1 MTAKPLKK
9 PKAKNSVATPTA
21 NGKANDSRL
30 GRGKPGSLS
39 QPESSHEASDPADNT
54 HNALNQVILPAAQQ
68 FNVRMLAYI
77 TFAATFAAGTLTGSY
92 SLYWTGVVIGLIVW
106 PLLLQ
111 MTTRPVRE
119 RFPVATRQLST
130 LVDALIFGV
139 CIVVLGLDPLLT
151 LLLLILSGASF
162 IINGRLTVFST
173 AILAMIASGA
183 AFYHYLPEYVGAP
196 PTEPMLLVGAGLTGL
211 YVLVSAHY
219 MMLLARSLAN
229 TQHELHAQSEEYKA
243 ISRQL
248 SKYIAPQVWQTIFSG
263 KRDVR
268 LESTRKRLVVF
279 FSDLEGFTRLTDE
292 LEPETLTIIVNQ
304 YLEEMARIAL
314 DHGGTIDKFIGDSV
328 MVFFGDPDTRGT
340 RKDALACVTMALA
353 MRRKLSELRR
363 RWRKD
368 LGIETELSIR
378 MGINTG
384 FCTVGNFGS
393 ESRLDYTIMGREVNL
408 ASRLESSAGANEIL
422 ISKTTH
428 ELIRQ
433 VVSSRH
439 KGEIRAKGFA
449 NPVPV
454 FEVQGLRRELGE
466 QSLFTDVDV
475 SGFSMQ
481 FDMDRLRS
489 YDKER
494 ILAALAKAHKHI
506 KDRLL

>member
-1 MTAKPLKK
+1 MTATPLNKPTTARRAPAAK
-9 PKAKNSVATPTA
+9 PAKLEAESKAQASAEPSA
-21 NGKANDSRL
+21 
-30 GRGKPGSLS
+30 GKPAGKPS
-39 QPESSHEASDPADNT
+39 PEKKDDRHSR
-54 HNALNQVILPAAQQ
+54 ALTQVFLPAAQE

-77 TFAATFAAGTLTGSY
+77 TFAATFTAGTLTGFH
-92 SLYWTGVVIGLIVW
+92 SLYWTAATVGLLVW

-111 MTTRPVRE
+111 LLTRPARE
-119 RFPVATRQLST
+119 RFPLPTRQLIT
-130 LVDALIFGV
+130 FFDALIFGA

-151 LLLLILSGASF
+151 LLLLILSCASF
-162 IINGRLTVFST
+162 IIAGKLAAFST
-173 AILAMIASGA
+173 AILALIAGGA
-183 AFYHYLPEYVGAP
+183 ATYHYVPEFVGQTP
-196 PTEPMLLVGAGLTGL
+196 SEPMLLVGAGLTGL
-211 YVLVSAHY
+211 YVLVSSHY
-219 MMLLARSLAN
+219 MILLARSLRK
-229 TQHELHAQSEEYKA
+229 TQTELHAQSEEYKE

-248 SKYIAPQVWQTIFSG
+248 SKYIAPQVWQIIFSG
-263 KRDVR
+263 KKDVR

-304 YLEEMARIAL
+304 YLEEMARIAM

-368 LGIETELSIR
+368 LGIETELSMR

-408 ASRLESSAGANEIL
+408 ASRLESSAGPNEIL

-428 ELIRQ
+428 ELVRQ

-439 KGEIRAKGFA
+439 KGEVRAKGFA
-449 NPVPV
+449 SPVPV
-454 FEVQGLRRELGE
+454 YEVQGLRRELGE
-466 QSLFTDVDV
+466 QSLFTDVDLA
-475 SGFSMQ
+475 GFSMQ
-481 FDMDRLRS
+481 FDTDRLRS

-494 ILAALAKAHKHI
+494 ILTALAKAHKHI
-506 KDRLL
+506 KDRML